1 MKALRSAV
9 TLLLALGA
17 WLPAATAQV
26 YPTQPVNLVVPFAR
40 DGSADMIGRAIAERM
55 SVQLGQS
62 VTVQNQPG
70 GGGTVA
76 SRAVSKAAP
85 DGYTL
90 LVATN
95 STLVLAPIL
104 QQNTGYDPLS
114 SFAPVSLLSLMP
126 SLIVVNPNFPA
137 GNFQEL
143 IDLVRSSPGRYRYAH
158 SGVGSLA
165 HLNGELIKSQLGLDL
180 KDLAFRGP
188 AAAAQAVAS
197 GEADMMFDVFVFF
210 VHPDRASQWR
220 PIAAMDSVRI
230 PRLPRVPTVA
240 EAGYP
245 ELTSYTWTGIVAP
258 AGTPEPI
265 IEVLNGAIRAALD
278 QRETQATF
286 AKAGLEA
293 AGSRPEQ
300 FQQVIVNELTKW
312 QRALPLPATA
322 R

>member
-1 MKALRSAV
+1 MKAPRSAV
-9 TLLLALGA
+9 ALLLALGA

-26 YPTQPVNLVVPFAR
+26 YPTQPIKLVVPFAR
-40 DGSADMIGRAIAERM
+40 EGSADIIGRAIAERM
-55 SVQLGQS
+55 SGPLGQS

-76 SRAVSKAAP
+76 SLAVSKAAP

-95 STLVLAPIL
+95 STLVISPIL
-104 QQNTGYDPLS
+104 LQTTAYDPLS

-137 GNFQEL
+137 GSLQEL
-143 IDLVRSSPGRYRYAH
+143 INLIRSSPGRYRFAH
-158 SGVGSLA
+158 GGVGSLS

-180 KDLAFRGP
+180 KDIAFRGP
-188 AAAAQAVAS
+188 GAAAQAVAN

-230 PRLPRVPTVA
+230 PRLPRVPSAA

-245 ELTSYTWTGIVAP
+245 ALTSYSWTGIVAP

-278 QRETQATF
+278 QLETQATF
-286 AKAGLEA
+286 AKLGLEP

-312 QRALPLPATA
+312 QRALPLPAA